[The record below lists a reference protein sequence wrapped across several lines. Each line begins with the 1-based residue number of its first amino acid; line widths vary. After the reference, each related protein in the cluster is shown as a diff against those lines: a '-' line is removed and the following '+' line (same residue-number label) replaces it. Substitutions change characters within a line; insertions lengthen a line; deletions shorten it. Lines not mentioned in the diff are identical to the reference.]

1 MVVLLLVIDISAAV
15 CTLRLLMR
23 PGIDSSPPPSPPL
36 TLRRLMGAIAVSA
49 LAFAYLPPIL
59 SVALTVTVFGI
70 LVLSRMRLPLVT
82 SGGGVWRWLPWV
94 LWSLALMACPVA
106 ITVVGTTHGV
116 PHETY
121 INSAFFPGPLPW
133 IHRVVDGLC
142 FAHLGISV
150 VASVAVVVL
159 TRGGYRWLAWAAI
172 LRTACLPCSWACARS
187 IHSMWPVSRCARR
200 ANARIFSGCKSRPA
214 TGRSSR

>member
-15 CTLRLLMR
+15 CTLLLLMR
-23 PGIDSSPPPSPPL
+23 PGIDSSPPHSPPL
-36 TLRRLMGAIAVSA
+36 TLRRLVGAIAVSA
-49 LAFAYLPPIL
+49 LAFAYLPPVL

-70 LVLSRMRLPLVT
+70 LVLQGMRLPLVT

-106 ITVVGTTHGV
+106 ITVVGTTHSV
-116 PHETY
+116 PHEMY
-121 INSAFFPGPLPW
+121 ICAAAGPLPW

-142 FAHLGISV
+142 FVHFVVSV

-159 TRGGYRWLAWAAI
+159 TRGGHRWLAWAAI
-172 LRTACLPCSWACARS
+172 LAHGVFT
-187 IHSMWPVSRCARR
+187 MFMGRCADPY
-200 ANARIFSGCKSRPA
+200 IVFGP
-214 TGRSSR
+214 